1 MNEKWS
7 AVSTELGSGL
17 PDSSLVTTTRLILS
31 SAIKHVCII
40 VQLPKVTCRTSNSIW
55 LWDEKGGGAIINIII
70 LNAWELRQQ
79 SIKCIF
85 IEWLRLFSGESISQP
100 GGVICLL
107 GYNFRS
113 SISFKLKVNI
123 NTPLTLSHKLTIHF
137 PLLWSSTGLR
147 ITRNYSSCRYKC
159 PTSTRR
165 FTAPSF
171 IDCKEITQASEEK
184 N

>member
-1 MNEKWS
+1 MKKEE
-7 AVSTELGSGL
+7 EL
-17 PDSSLVTTTRLILS
+17 
-31 SAIKHVCII
+31 
-40 VQLPKVTCRTSNSIW
+40 
-55 LWDEKGGGAIINIII
+55 IINIII